1 MVNRALCIGFAYNG
15 TQYPLNGPLNDAR
28 NMTNLFKKLGFVAD
42 LYTDQTNYSNAYKS
56 NLVKRLNGFMNNLN
70 NNDTGVITISSHG
83 SLIYDTDM
91 DEIKGVDGRSYDQG
105 VVCRARDGNPKNY
118 ELLVDDELHKLI
130 NDRLQNKKNVKLL
143 FIIDS
148 CYSGSMC
155 DLQYQL
161 NESQYVNIGSKMIGG
176 ANQVALISGSTE
188 HQYSYETI
196 INGNIQGVLTNS
208 IIACIGAMSLTNRS
222 INIRNL
228 YDVLIKNKYFTSLQF
243 PQNPVLSSNVMQDF
257 VFSFKISATQNTVRT
272 NTIRFTGRTKISNYI
287 C

>member
-1 MVNRALCIGFAYNG
+1 MA
-15 TQYPLNGPLNDAR
+15 
-28 NMTNLFKKLGFVAD
+28 NLFKKLGFVTD

-56 NLVKRLNGFMNNLN
+56 NLIKQLNGFINTLN

-91 DEIKGVDGRSYDQG
+91 DEIPGADGRSYDQG
-105 VVCRARDGNPKNY
+105 IVCRARNGNPKDY
-118 ELLVDDELHKLI
+118 DLLIDDELYVLI
-130 NDRLQNKKNVKLL
+130 NDRLKNKKNVKLL

-155 DLQYQL
+155 DLQYRL
-161 NESQYVNIGSKMIGG
+161 NDSQYVNAGSKIING

-196 INGNIQGVLTNS
+196 INGNIQGILTNS
-208 IIACIGAMSLTNRS
+208 IIACISAMNLTNKT

-228 YDVLIKNKYFTSLQF
+228 YDVLITNKYFTSLQF
-243 PQNPVLSSNVMQDF
+243 PQHPVLSSNVIKDF
-257 VFSFKISATQNTVRT
+257 VFSFKTAATQNTGRPP
-272 NTIRFTGRTKISNYI
+272 TIRFTGRTKISKYI